1 MTKWVPDP
9 ARGLDDPREAV
20 GPVVTVAGEHAHAI
34 AVALKAGAK
43 AVKFD
48 FVDPI
53 VAGRDRGSTDG
64 QAEVKGAWHGLQIG
78 VRRSG
83 CQRSGNLQWTSQPRA
98 GRRDTH
104 DTLSWSNE
112 KSLKRRLF
120 TLSKSRNGGN
130 GASTA
135 MEKLND

>member
-1 MTKWVPDP
+1 MKI
-9 ARGLDDPREAV
+9 ARSL
-20 GPVVTVAGEHAHAI
+20 
-34 AVALKAGAK
+34 
-43 AVKFD
+43 
-48 FVDPI
+48 
-53 VAGRDRGSTDG
+53 
-64 QAEVKGAWHGLQIG
+64 
-78 VRRSG
+78 
-83 CQRSGNLQWTSQPRA
+83 SQPRA

-135 MEKLND
+135 FATKERSCVHVPL